1 MLLREF
7 ILNVLITKKKQLCDG
22 MEVLAT
28 AVVVNISIKLEK
40 NISFI
45 KVNKTFKLQVG

>member
-40 NISFI
+40 KYKLHQSKQNI
-45 KVNKTFKLQVG
+45 